1 MANPEEIEE
10 SSDEIV
16 KKMMFVMR
24 KAPHGTINPYEG
36 LEVMLI
42 VAAYDQDLSA
52 VFLDDGV
59 YAIKKGQDPKEI
71 GVKDFSTTFRV
82 LPGYGIEK
90 IYVEKESLEN
100 RGLTVEDL
108 LLEVEVVDK
117 SEVTKLMQEQ
127 DVLFPF

>member
-1 MANPEEIEE
+1 MENSEEFDE

-24 KAPHGTINPYEG
+24 KAPHGSINPYEG

-52 VFLDDGV
+52 VFLDDGI
-59 YAIKKGQDPKEI
+59 YAIKKGQETKGI
-71 GVKDFSTTFRV
+71 GVKDFSATFRV

-90 IYVEKESLEN
+90 IYVEKESLEM
-100 RGLTVEDL
+100 RGLTVDDL
-108 LLEVEVVDK
+108 LLEVEVKEK
-117 SEVTKLMQEQ
+117 SEITKLMLEQ